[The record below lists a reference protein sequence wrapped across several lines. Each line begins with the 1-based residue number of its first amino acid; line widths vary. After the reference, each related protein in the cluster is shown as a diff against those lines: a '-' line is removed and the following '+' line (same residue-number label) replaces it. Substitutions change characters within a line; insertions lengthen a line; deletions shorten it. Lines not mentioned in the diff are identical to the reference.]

1 MFRWIVKLIRDE
13 FGIDEKIL
21 VRTATLET
29 DMGLSIEQVEQVL
42 EYIAESF
49 QVTFPENTL
58 DEIVKLEE
66 LCMLASWMKGYYK
79 RPEFISDGF
88 EARVIAARLGSEGI
102 VTRLRGGIDTPY
114 PMGDVEVLVAEED
127 LEVARELLLA
137 DEVESA
143 FAPRVAPRRRRR
155 LHPVVALAVAA
166 ALVAADVAV
175 IALRR

>member
-1 MFRWIVKLIRDE
+1 MSRSTEDVKNWMNMFRWIVKLIRDE

-66 LCMLASWMKGYYK
+66 LCMLASWMKGFYK

-88 EARVIAARLGSEGI
+88 ESQCRDFNEIAA
-102 VTRLRGGIDTPY
+102 
-114 PMGDVEVLVAEED
+114 
-127 LEVARELLLA
+127 
-137 DEVESA
+137 
-143 FAPRVAPRRRRR
+143 
-155 LHPVVALAVAA
+155 
-166 ALVAADVAV
+166 
-175 IALRR
+175 